1 MLDRIPRCVIVIVY
15 FVQDLNKFVQ
25 SIRPSAVLRHLGALV
40 ELECGLFGDM
50 VTDIYINDLGE
61 PEVTGIILDREFIL
75 AAVHCN

>member
-1 MLDRIPRCVIVIVY
+1 MLDRIPWCVIVIVY

-25 SIRPSAVLRHLGALV
+25 SIRLSAVLRHLGALV